1 MYHIRDDRDARRMM
15 TRLLTMA
22 VLWVMWIG
30 FAATVQLTHP
40 PSLAIDP
47 DLVACHGTETP

>member
-15 TRLLTMA
+15 LGLFTVA
-22 VLWVMWIG
+22 VLWAVWIG

-47 DLVACHGTETP
+47 DLVACLGTETP

>member
-1 MYHIRDDRDARRMM
+1 MVGTTQDHETRRMM

-22 VLWVMWIG
+22 VLWAAWIVV
-30 FAATVQLTHP
+30 AATCQHTHP

-47 DLVACHGTETP
+47 DLVACLGTETP

>member
-1 MYHIRDDRDARRMM
+1 MVDTTQDHETRRMM

-22 VLWVMWIG
+22 VLWAAWIVV
-30 FAATVQLTHP
+30 AATYQHTHP

-47 DLVACHGTETP
+47 DLVACLGTETP